1 MPNFATVKQ
10 RFLPMLATLLLVIVV
25 REGCMWLS
33 EPLGLGSAG
42 NIIGMVVMLVL
53 LMIWRF
59 TKGLPTW
66 LTESSNIWLKDSGF
80 AFLPISAGAGLLMFN
95 LGDEF
100 WRMFAIMAI
109 STLFP
114 LWAIGHLAGRWLNG
128 RTLRNR
134 QMPTKNQPTSQ
145 KPQGEN

>member
-10 RFLPMLATLLLVIVV
+10 RFLPMLATLLLVVIV

-59 TKGLPTW
+59 TKVYRLGSPNLVIFGSKIAVLP
-66 LTESSNIWLKDSGF
+66 F
-80 AFLPISAGAGLLMFN
+80 YRF
-95 LGDEF
+95 
-100 WRMFAIMAI
+100 
-109 STLFP
+109 
-114 LWAIGHLAGRWLNG
+114 
-128 RTLRNR
+128 
-134 QMPTKNQPTSQ
+134 Q
-145 KPQGEN
+145 QGQVC